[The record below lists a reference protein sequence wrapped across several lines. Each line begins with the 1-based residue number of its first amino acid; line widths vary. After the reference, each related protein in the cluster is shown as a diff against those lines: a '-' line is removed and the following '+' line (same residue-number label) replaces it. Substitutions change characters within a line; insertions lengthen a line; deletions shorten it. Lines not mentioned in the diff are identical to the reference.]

1 MSINFIKF
9 IYKGNVIK
17 MGEKLQ
23 KILKPKLIHIAVIVL
38 GIIFISLSIFHTN
51 MCFNDSYTI
60 GIVRHSFSE
69 IWKITRYW

>member
-23 KILKPKLIHIAVIVL
+23 KILKPKLIHIAVIAL
-38 GIIFISLSIFHTN
+38 GIIFMSLSIFHTN
-51 MCFNDSYTI
+51 MWFDESYTI
-60 GIVRHSFSE
+60 GIVRHSF
-69 IWKITRYW
+69 